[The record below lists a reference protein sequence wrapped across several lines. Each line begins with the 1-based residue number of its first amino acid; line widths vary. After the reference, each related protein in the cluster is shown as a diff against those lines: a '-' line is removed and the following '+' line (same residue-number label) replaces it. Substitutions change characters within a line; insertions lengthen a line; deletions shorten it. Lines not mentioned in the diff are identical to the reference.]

1 MATLLNL
8 GPHRHEVTLGE
19 HGHQIE
25 LIERSGHTARFICD
39 ALMDSAAL
47 LPDGARLHFSG
58 RGQAREVLD
67 TSRAASARKAGAG
80 ATDGKLR
87 ASMNGRVVALQVHL
101 GQRVS
106 VGQPVLTLEAME
118 MEHVHVATV
127 AGRVRCVHAP
137 VGDQVPAGRVLVE
150 IDAEITIEK
159 KPPSGSNLPSQEP
172 GRQKRSKRNGWG
184 ESPLGVCRAFTP
196 TAK

>member
-47 LPDGARLHFSG
+47 LPDGARLHFSW
-58 RGQAREVLD
+58 RVQAREVLD

-101 GQRVS
+101 GQRLS
-106 VGQPVLTLEAME
+106 VGQPVLTLEAMK

-127 AGRVRCVHAP
+127 AGTVRCVHAP
-137 VGDQVPAGRVLVE
+137 VGDQVPAGHVLSRS
-150 IDAEITIEK
+150 TPK
-159 KPPSGSNLPSQEP
+159 SPS
-172 GRQKRSKRNGWG
+172 RRSR
-184 ESPLGVCRAFTP
+184 PAAATCRARSLGGRRGRSETGGAR
-196 TAK
+196 TH

>member
-67 TSRAASARKAGAG
+67 TSRAASARKGGAG

-106 VGQPVLTLEAME
+106 VGQPVLTLEAMK

-127 AGRVRCVHAP
+127 AGTVRAHLGWRPGARRP
-137 VGDQVPAGRVLVE
+137 RAGRDRRRNHHREEAAQRQQL
-150 IDAEITIEK
+150 A
-159 KPPSGSNLPSQEP
+159 EP
-172 GRQKRSKRNGWG
+172 GAWAAEEVEAKRVGR
-184 ESPLGVCRAFTP
+184 EP
-196 TAK
+196 TSARI